1 MRPGE
6 LRRRLDQGEALAV
19 LDVREP
25 HERAYC
31 ALRLPPNARDLHIPM
46 GELPV
51 RLDELSDAARGNQ
64 VVVYCHLGV
73 RSARVCAWL
82 TSQGIRDVENLEG
95 GIDAWSVEVDPA
107 VPRY

>member
-1 MRPGE
+1 MQPGE

-25 HERAYC
+25 DERAYC
-31 ALRLPPNARDLHIPM
+31 ALRLPPTARDLHIPM
-46 GELPV
+46 GELPG
-51 RLDELSDAARGNQ
+51 RLDDLRDAALATQ
-64 VVVYCHLGV
+64 VVVYCHMGV

-82 TSQGIRDVENLEG
+82 EAQGIGNAVNLEG
-95 GIDAWSVEVDPA
+95 GIDAWSVEVDRS